1 MYWDKN
7 GFCLWMKRLEED
19 RFHWPTAGGDSR
31 EINGKE
37 LQWLLDGL
45 DVARLKPHQARN
57 YSTIL

>member
-1 MYWDKN
+1 
-7 GFCLWMKRLEED
+7 MKRLEED